1 MRLSTS
7 KSKNAILFYI
17 IKSTYIDKKHSTK
30 IVEKLGTLE
39 EVIIKANGED
49 PYVWAKRYAEEL
61 TKKEKEGTRKII
73 KEYSQNIII
82 PKDEQL
88 LFNGG
93 YLFLQKIYYDLKINK
108 ICDEITDKY
117 QFKFDLNDILSKL
130 VYGRII
136 YPSSKL
142 KTFEESKKFLEK
154 PNFEYHHIGKA
165 LEKLC
170 LEMDFIQSELYK
182 NSCNY
187 SPRNNKV
194 LYYDL
199 TNFFFEIEQEDDFR
213 KYGVSKENRPNPIVQ
228 FGLLMDGDGIPLCCD
243 INPGNTNENTT
254 LKPLEEKII
263 KDFELSK
270 VVVCTD
276 AGLASKANRKFNDTN
291 ERKFITTQSV
301 KQLKEELKE
310 WAFDKNG
317 WKLTNL
323 PNKVIDI
330 TKLYEDESLADKWKD
345 TVFYKEKWIKDSDGF
360 EQRLI
365 ITFSLKYKN
374 YQEKIRQNQI
384 SRAQKLI
391 DSNPRKIGKPK
402 QNDFKRFITNI
413 ITTDTGEVAENNNY
427 SINEDII
434 KDEARYDGFYAVCTN
449 LEDDASEIVKVNHQR
464 WEIEESFRIMKSE
477 FKSRPV
483 YLSRED
489 RIKAHFLTCYLA
501 LVIFRYLE
509 KKLDSKYTYSEIIET
524 LQNMNFL
531 KEDSDYRPMY
541 KRTDLTDLLHEKF
554 DFRTDYQIITL
565 QNFKKIFYQTK
576 NPPIALFMLH
586 WEIFSFKKC

>member
-39 EVIIKANGED
+39 EVKIKANGED
-49 PYVWAKRYAEEL
+49 PYIWAKRYAEEL
-61 TKKEKEGTRKII
+61 TKKEKDGTRKII
-73 KEYSQNIII
+73 KEYSQTTII

-108 ICDEITDKY
+108 ICDKITDKY

-142 KTFEESKKFLEK
+142 KTFEESKNFLEK

-165 LEKLC
+165 LEKIC
-170 LEMDFIQSELYK
+170 LEMGFIQSELYK
-182 NSCNY
+182 NSCKY

-228 FGLLMDGDGIPLCCD
+228 FGLFMDGDGIPICCD
-243 INPGNTNENTT
+243 INPGNTNENST

-310 WAFDKNG
+310 WAFDNNG

-330 TKLYEDESLADKWKD
+330 TKLYEDESLASKWKD
-345 TVFYKEKWIKDSDGF
+345 AVFYKEKWIKDSDGF

-413 ITTDTGEVAENNNY
+413 ITTNTGEVAENNNY

-531 KEDSDYRPMY
+531 KEDGDYRPMY

-576 NPPIALFMLH
+576 
-586 WEIFSFKKC
+586 K